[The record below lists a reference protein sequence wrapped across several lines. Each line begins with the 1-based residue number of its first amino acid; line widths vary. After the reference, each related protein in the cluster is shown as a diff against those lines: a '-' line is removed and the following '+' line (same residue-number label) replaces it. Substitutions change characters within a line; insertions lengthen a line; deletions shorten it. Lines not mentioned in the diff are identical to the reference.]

1 VVDVVTAVG
10 AGYREGPAD
19 APVELGSTADRA
31 VADAFVEFY
40 RVGARTGDIDRQT
53 HRHIVRATVDMD
65 IAQAGPE
72 STPDEDRDVLTALCL
87 GIWNPETDEHAKL
100 NAIAGF
106 VVAWYRAGLA

>member
-40 RVGARTGDIDRQT
+40 RVGVRTGDIDRQT

-72 STPDEDRDVLTALCL
+72 GTPDEERDALAALCL